1 MWLGLPG
8 PGHALRILAEREHNI
23 GERMQEEK
31 PGQTNQRLAY
41 VKGQLTT
48 TSMIVPWQ
56 HDFSCHARKS
66 CYLSMNLNAEIDMDY
81 PNYIGSSAWRRSPAR
96 LKVLAE
102 AAGHC
107 RLCHAEARLE
117 VHHATYE
124 RLGCECDTDLIPI
137 CRDCHRDVTS
147 FLRARRYA
155 VAVPRRADAI
165 RLSDTR
171 VVSNDPTAGGY

>member
-1 MWLGLPG
+1 MK
-8 PGHALRILAEREHNI
+8 RNTEN
-23 GERMQEEK
+23 
-31 PGQTNQRLAY
+31 
-41 VKGQLTT
+41 
-48 TSMIVPWQ
+48 
-56 HDFSCHARKS
+56 
-66 CYLSMNLNAEIDMDY
+66 DMDY
-81 PNYIGSSAWRRSPAR
+81 PSYIGSSAWRRSPAR

-117 VHHATYE
+117 VHHATYQ
-124 RLGCECDTDLIPI
+124 RLGCEHDTDLIPL

-155 VAVPRRADAI
+155 VAVPRRADVL